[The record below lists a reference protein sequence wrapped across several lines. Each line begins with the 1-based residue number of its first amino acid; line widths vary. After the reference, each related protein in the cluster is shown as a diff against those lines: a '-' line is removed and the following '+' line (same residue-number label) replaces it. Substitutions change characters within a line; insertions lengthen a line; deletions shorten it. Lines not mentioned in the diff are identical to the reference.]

1 MALPLRD
8 DLTTRHFPWVTV
20 ALMVINVVVFL
31 FVQPSGFQNPPPNR
45 DRSMEAY
52 VTRVQAARFAGAW
65 GAVPCEVASG
75 RPLADR
81 PSECDGTDGLP
92 PGLPQDKPVY
102 LALVTSMFLH
112 GSIQHLGGNMLFLWV
127 FGNNVEDRL
136 GRLGF
141 LAFYLAG
148 GVVAALG
155 FIAFDVHGSGPLIG
169 ASGAIAAAMGAYLA
183 FHPRGRVLTA
193 ITVAPVQLVYVPASV
208 VLALFFVT
216 QFFTPDNGVAWQ
228 AHAVG
233 MGAGFV
239 AALGLARLPAVQA
252 RARADQADLAFRG
265 GRPF

>member
-8 DLTTRHFPWVTV
+8 DLATRRFPWVTI
-20 ALMVINVVVFL
+20 ALIAINVVVFL
-31 FVQPSGFQNPPPNR
+31 FVQPAAF
-45 DRSMEAY
+45 
-52 VTRVQAARFAGAW
+52 QAAPPARDHSVRADQKRLDAERFSGAW
-65 GAVPCEVASG
+65 GAIPCEVASG
-75 RPLADR
+75 HPLADHPR
-81 PSECDGTDGLP
+81 QCEGSGDLPSDLP
-92 PGLPQDKPVY
+92 SNKPVY

-112 GSIQHLGGNMLFLWV
+112 GSLEHLGGNMLFLWV

-155 FIAFDVHGSGPLIG
+155 FILFDVRGAGPLIG

-193 ITVAPVQLVYVPASV
+193 ITVAPVQLVYVPAFV

-228 AHAVG
+228 AHAAG
-233 MGAGFV
+233 MGVGFV
-239 AALGLARLPAVQA
+239 VALGLARIPAVRA
-252 RARADQADLAFRG
+252 RARADHADLAVRG
-265 GRPF
+265 GRSF